1 MSIVKLEHPMS
12 LFKRVIV
19 VQGALHM
26 KILFPLFSRVTG
38 KKILFPG
45 IHIRNISPPGRDF
58 FWRAVRW
65 ENVERSQYSKWMT

>member
-45 IHIRNISPPGRDF
+45 VHIRNISPPGRDF
-58 FWRAVRW
+58 FGGLLGGKMLREA
-65 ENVERSQYSKWMT
+65 NIPNG